1 MSLTANTAAATP
13 DPTKATGVTAPKGF
27 AATATTA
34 GIKPSGNPDMTL
46 ILNQGPLDVAAAVFT
61 RNRVQASPV
70 RLTRAHLVDDTIK
83 ACIINSGNA
92 NACNGPQGDK
102 DALHTADAVA
112 QALGVATTDIA
123 VMSTGLIGDT
133 LPMDK
138 VLAGVETL
146 TDGIGA
152 PEATTPAAAIASAD
166 AIRTTD
172 LVLKVASYQSKA
184 GWTVGA
190 MVKGVGMISP
200 SMATLLGVFTTDA
213 VISAAEAKAVLSP
226 VSDETFNRLDVDGA
240 TSTNDTVLLMASG
253 ASGVEPDP
261 EEFAHAV
268 RSVADD
274 LVVQLQSDA
283 EGVTKRV
290 AITVKGAANNDDAV
304 VAARVVG
311 RDNLFK
317 CAMFGSDPNWGRVLA
332 AVGMA
337 PVDMQPERISVT
349 FNGTPVCVNATGAE
363 GARDVDLSGTDVH
376 VEIDLGT
383 GGSGIG
389 TVRTTDLSHD
399 YVHINSAYST

>member
-1 MSLTANTAAATP
+1 MSSE
-13 DPTKATGVTAPKGF
+13 TKPTGVTAPKGF

-46 ILNQGPLDVAAAVFT
+46 VVNQGPLDVAAAVYT

-70 RLTRAHLVDDTIK
+70 KLTRAHLVDDTIK

-112 QALGVATTDIA
+112 KALGVATTDIA

-146 TDGIGA
+146 TSGIDDA
-152 PEATTPAAAIASAD
+152 AATTREAALASAD

-172 LVLKVASYQSKA
+172 LVLKVASYQSKS
-184 GWTVGA
+184 GWTLGA
-190 MVKGVGMISP
+190 MAKGVGMISP
-200 SMATLLGVFTTDA
+200 SLATLLAVFTTDA
-213 VISAAEAKAVLSP
+213 VITAEQAQSVLTP
-226 VSDETFNRLDVDGA
+226 VSDQTFNRLDVDGA

-253 ASGVEPDP
+253 ASGVEPDL

-274 LVVQLQSDA
+274 LVAQLQSDA

-290 AITVKGAANNDDAV
+290 AVTVKGAASDEDAV
-304 VAARVVG
+304 VAGRVVA

-337 PVDMQPERISVT
+337 PVDMDPDKISVT
-349 FNGTPVCVNATGAE
+349 FNGTPVCINATGAK
-363 GARDVDLSGTDVH
+363 GARDVDLSGADVH
-376 VEIDLGT
+376 VEIDLGL
-383 GGSGIG
+383 GGAGVG